1 MSTTIT
7 VWVTLGI
14 TLLASTL
21 SFIAHYYHFTALS
34 DLIDDFQNHLNT
46 SLPNTLATVPNTSVT
61 TNLHTIATP
70 AVTPSSLS

>member
-34 DLIDDFQNHLNT
+34 DLVDDFQNHLNT
-46 SLPNTLATVPNTSVT
+46 SVPNTSVK
-61 TNLHTIATP
+61 TNLTITPTP
-70 AVTPSSLS
+70 AVTPLNSS